1 MNPSLLTLYFQY
13 QPDKFV
19 LALITILLNDKLDP
33 MESKN
38 LAKQYPQRVKEMKA
52 AFYQWM
58 KAKPKPLALGQTKY
72 QLNQRNLKLNN
83 TNGAVTL
90 TAPF

>member
-13 QPDKFV
+13 QPDELV

-38 LAKQYPQRVKEMKA
+38 LAKQYPERVKEMKA
-52 AFYQWM
+52 AFYQWI
-58 KAKPKPLALGQTKY
+58 KAKPKPLAWGGKY
-72 QLNQRNLKLNN
+72 Q
-83 TNGAVTL
+83 VL
-90 TAPF
+90 TESAKP

>member
-1 MNPSLLTLYFQY
+1 MNLSLLTLYFQY

-19 LALITILLNDKLDP
+19 LALITILFNDKFDP

-38 LAKQYPQRVKEMKA
+38 LAKQYPQRVKE
-52 AFYQWM
+52 M